1 MDMHSIGRGALATAK
16 WAGIVVGGLLLVLIV
31 GLVVVPPLGKPF
43 TSRWGATDAE
53 VAETLPG
60 DDLVPLPRL
69 TTTQAI
75 TIEAPA
81 ELVNQLVRQQGYKRA
96 GWHGWDGFY
105 DATGSSDFV
114 DGHYSTRVVPELQ
127 GITVGDRIEINKMV
141 GYEVVT
147 DDKPGAFVLYGA
159 KGANGEDIRPG
170 VPLPAKRTSM
180 SWAWVARADGPD
192 RTRLILR
199 LRSEMQD
206 QGAFVTWLF
215 DQPLEFGGHLF
226 AHKTLSGIKATAESL
241 ASDKK

>member
-1 MDMHSIGRGALATAK
+1 MNMHSIGHGALATAK
-16 WAGIVVGGLLLVLIV
+16 WIGVVVVGLLVVLVV
-31 GLVVVPPLGKPF
+31 GLVVVPPLGKPL

-53 VAETLPG
+53 LAETLPG
-60 DDLVPLPRL
+60 DELVPAPRL
-69 TTTQAI
+69 SMTQAI
-75 TIEAPA
+75 TIDAPA

-127 GITVGDRIEINKMV
+127 GITVGDRVEINKMV

-147 DDKPGAFVLYGA
+147 DDRPSAFVLYGGT
-159 KGANGEDIRPG
+159 GADGESIHPG
-170 VPLPAKRTSM
+170 DPLPAKHTIM
-180 SWAWVARADGPD
+180 SWAWITKADGPD
-192 RTRLILR
+192 RTRLVLR
-199 LRSEMQD
+199 LRSEMQQ

-226 AHKTLSGIKATAESL
+226 AHKTLGGIKATAESL
-241 ASDKK
+241 SAAK